1 VNEGESFPGTQV
13 AMRITIMF
21 AGVFKALSQV
31 ERDTMEVVEGT
42 TIDQLCR
49 ILGKK
54 YKGLPFESEQTYF
67 VVNDKVSKRDR
78 ALQENDEVRIFQM
91 IPGG

>member
-1 VNEGESFPGTQV
+1 
-13 AMRITIMF
+13 MRITIRF
-21 AGVFKALSQV
+21 ASLFKALSHVDQDRV
-31 ERDTMEVVEGT
+31 EVAEGT
-42 TIDQLCR
+42 SIDQLCR
-49 ILGKK
+49 TLGQK

-78 ALQENDEVRIFQM
+78 VLQENDEVRIFQM

>member
-1 VNEGESFPGTQV
+1 MNDGGSFPITQV
-13 AMRITIMF
+13 AIRITITF
-21 AGVFKALSQV
+21 AGMFKALSRV
-31 ERDTMEVVEGT
+31 ERDTMEVAEGT
-42 TIDQLCR
+42 TIDQLCQ
-49 ILGKK
+49 ILGQK

-78 ALQENDEVRIFQM
+78 VLEENDEVRIFQM